1 MSHAQKVQSI
11 LTRLQSEM
19 LKHNLWQIEPISSD
33 AMNSTQPFS
42 FDTMSPEQWLQFI
55 LIPKL
60 THLITADSPMPNQF
74 EITPYFEQ
82 TLSDKIKQ
90 HTQLIKI
97 IKQLDDILNA

>member
-19 LKHNLWQIEPISSD
+19 LKHNLWQNEPISSD
-33 AMNSTQPFS
+33 AMNSAQPFS

-60 THLITADSPMPNQF
+60 TRLITVGAPMPNQF

-82 TLSDKIKQ
+82 TLSEKTKKQ
-90 HTQLIKI
+90 TQLINI
-97 IKQLDDILNA
+97 IKQLDDVLNA